1 LAIKEIRFLPV
12 EVGLKEH
19 SGLDNK
25 RIGEVFGV
33 SLSAVT
39 KAAKRISEQRE
50 TEKRPKKET
59 DGILYSI
66 FKV

>member
-1 LAIKEIRFLPV
+1 MKVWPLSLYR
-12 EVGLKEH
+12 LKEH

-39 KAAKRISEQRE
+39 KAALRISEQTKTLRRFKQE
-50 TEKRPKKET
+50 ADR
-59 DGILYSI
+59 ILYSI
-66 FKV
+66 FKVTL

>member
-1 LAIKEIRFLPV
+1 MYI
-12 EVGLKEH
+12 LKEH

-39 KAAKRISEQRE
+39 KAAQRITEQMKTQR
-50 TEKRPKKET
+50 RLKKET
-59 DGILYSI
+59 DRILNSI